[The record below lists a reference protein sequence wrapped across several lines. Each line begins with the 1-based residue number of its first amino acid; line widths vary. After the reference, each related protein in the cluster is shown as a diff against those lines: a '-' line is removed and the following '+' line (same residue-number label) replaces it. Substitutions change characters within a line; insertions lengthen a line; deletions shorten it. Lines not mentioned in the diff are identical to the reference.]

1 MNDVLRHRK
10 VAVDGSSLHVVEAGE
25 PGAPPVVF
33 VHGFPTSSAS
43 YEPMLELAAP
53 HAHAIALD
61 LPGIGGSTGDPTD
74 GTKLAIARKL
84 KGLFE
89 AMDLR
94 DVTLVGGD
102 IGGMVVYAYLRH
114 LTGIARA
121 AILHVIVPG
130 VDPYDMGARDP
141 SMWHFHFNA
150 KPDLPETLVAGRERA
165 FFDHWY
171 DELSGYPERVTE
183 ESRQSYVAAYTKENG
198 LRTAFSWYRALA
210 TDIEQNRAA
219 TGEVTTPLLYL
230 HGDTP
235 AGHPLDP
242 HVAGFVA
249 AGIRNV
255 TAEVVPDSG
264 HLAQNENPAAYWALV
279 ARFAG
284 IGRDAERA
292 A

>member
-1 MNDVLRHRK
+1 MNDILRHRQ
-10 VAVDGSSLHVVEAGE
+10 VDVGDSSLHVVEAGE

-43 YEPMLELAAP
+43 YERMLELAAP
-53 HAHAIALD
+53 HAHALAVD
-61 LPGIGGSTGDPTD
+61 LPGIGDSTGDPTD

-84 KGLFE
+84 QGLF
-89 AMDLR
+89 AALDLR

-130 VDPYDMGARDP
+130 VDPYDIGSRDP

-150 KPDLPETLVAGRERA
+150 KPHLPETLVTGRERP

-171 DELSGYPERVTE
+171 DELSGYPERITDAD
-183 ESRQSYVAAYTKENG
+183 RRTYVSAYTKGNG
-198 LRTAFSWYRALA
+198 LRTAFSWYRALGA
-210 TDIEQNRAA
+210 DTAA
-219 TGEVTTPLLYL
+219 NQDAAGEVTTPLLYL
-230 HGDTP
+230 HGDVP

-242 HVAGFVA
+242 HVAGFLA

-255 TAEVVPDSG
+255 TAAAVPNSG
-264 HLAQNENPAAYWALV
+264 HLAQVENPGAYWSLV
-279 ARFAG
+279 ADFAG
-284 IGRDAERA
+284 IRQERRRTA
-292 A
+292 